1 MLLEEGRKEGKKYAL
16 SLLSLRLWSLQS
28 RIVGGG
34 EVCFVGR
41 VEGILC
47 PSL

>member
-1 MLLEEGRKEGKKYAL
+1 V
-16 SLLSLRLWSLQS
+16 LSLRLWSLQS

-47 PSL
+47 PSLWVCPSSSLW